1 MKIRLNKYIAE
12 AGICSRRQA
21 DRKIEQGKVRV
32 NGRAATLGDLVDSSD
47 RILVDGNPLEHRM
60 QRVYLA
66 YNKPVG
72 VTSTTERSDPDN
84 IIKAVGYHG
93 GRIFPVGRLDKD
105 SHGLILLTN
114 DGDIVNN
121 ILRVSNAHDKEY
133 LVHVDRPVTDDFVKK
148 MSEGVSILGTRT
160 RPCRVIQTDSHTFRI
175 ILQQGLNRQIR
186 RMCKVLGY
194 TVKDLQRTRIMHIHL
209 ENLAMGTWRFLTDKE
224 EEVLMSEVGETKAEP
239 APKKVHSYGRKVA
252 QNKPV
257 RSPKKNRKPGSGTA
271 ASKTRRTRK

>member
-1 MKIRLNKYIAE
+1 
-12 AGICSRRQA
+12 
-21 DRKIEQGKVRV
+21 
-32 NGRAATLGDLVDSSD
+32 
-47 RILVDGNPLEHRM
+47 M

-148 MSEGVSILGTRT
+148 NVGRGFHFLGTRT

-239 APKKVHSYGRKVA
+239 APKKGTILWQEGCSKETCSIP
-252 QNKPV
+252 Q
-257 RSPKKNRKPGSGTA
+257 KKR
-271 ASKTRRTRK
+271 KTRVTCGSIKDTQDPEIRTAVYAVESLKSLMVL